1 MNLTWEQAH
10 NISTVRYL
18 SLHGHFPVYSSSG
31 GKEYHYH
38 SPIRSGDDTPS
49 FHLNVMKNKWHD
61 KGLGIG
67 GDIINLV
74 AEHKNMTRSQACR
87 WLGQS
92 KLYAGDYV
100 AEFPALQKGRYY
112 SNKSKRRADTDTKPV
127 NTNRE
132 YAKLESDSSF
142 IIESIQVLQHP
153 VLLQYLSYRCID
165 PAIATQYGLQEINYQ
180 LFNLPESHYFALAWL
195 NDSGGCEFNS
205 KSGLKSFKGCL
216 GIKDITSINLQPHKK
231 IAVFESAMDF
241 WAYLSYYRIRE
252 FQNSAIILNSISLRN
267 KVLDAVEKHQ
277 PSELY
282 LFLDNDIEGC
292 KAAESL
298 IAEIQ
303 NIPVHNKSGLYEDY
317 KDFNEMVMAKTAT
330 ADRKITP

>member
-1 MNLTWEQAH
+1 MNLTWKQAH
-10 NISTVRYL
+10 NISIVRYL
-18 SLHGHFPVYSSSG
+18 SLHGFFPVYSSYRG
-31 GKEYHYH
+31 QEYHYH
-38 SPIRSGDDTPS
+38 SPIRTDNTPS
-49 FHLNVMKNKWHD
+49 FHLNVIKNKWHD
-61 KGLGIG
+61 KGSDKG
-67 GDIINLV
+67 GDIIELV
-74 AEHKNMTRSQACR
+74 VEHKNVTRSEAR
-87 WLGQS
+87 HLLSQS
-92 KLYAGDYV
+92 GLYSGDYFP
-100 AEFPALQKGRYY
+100 EFPPVQKGRYR
-112 SNKSKRRADTDTKPV
+112 SSSRKRSGDSTKPINPV
-127 NTNRE
+127 SE
-132 YAKLESDSSF
+132 YAKLESDTSF
-142 IIESIQVLQHP
+142 MIENIQVLQHP
-153 VLLQYLSYRCID
+153 VLLQYLAYRCID

-241 WAYLSYYRIRE
+241 WAYLSFYRIHE

-267 KVLDAVEKHQ
+267 KVLDAVEKYH

-298 IAEIQ
+298 VAEIQ
-303 NIPVHNKSGLYEDY
+303 TIPVHNKSGLYEDY
-317 KDFNEMVMAKTAT
+317 KDFNEMVMAKTAI
-330 ADRKITP
+330 AVRKIAP